1 MSNNLFF
8 DSSLLEDDLRAII
21 KTAIRTK
28 DSIDAFGEVHLIPKD
43 SDLNTK
49 TLFPAIY
56 ITVIK
61 NGPYTP
67 AQEDV
72 EVEPYSRFSV
82 TVETY
87 TTGSN
92 RRSLN
97 EKLAQFMIYILQTR
111 QQLNNYYNRGL
122 KLDQERELTSF
133 VDGANRRVIR
143 FSGVVDNASKLI
155 LNKEI

>member
-1 MSNNLFF
+1 MANNLFL
-8 DSSLLEDDLRAII
+8 DAELLESDLRQAIKSKI
-21 KTAIRTK
+21 KTK
-28 DSIDAFGEVHLIPKD
+28 DAVDFFGEIHLAPID
-43 SDLNTK
+43 SDLNSK
-49 TLFPAIY
+49 SKFPSVY
-56 ITVIK
+56 IEITK

-87 TTGSN
+87 TTGSD
-92 RRSLN
+92 RRSMN
-97 EKLAQFMIYILQTR
+97 MKLARFITYILQTR
-111 QQLNNYYNRGL
+111 QQLTNYYNRGL
-122 KLDQERELTSF
+122 KLDQERELSSF
-133 VDGANRRVIR
+133 VDGVNRRVLR